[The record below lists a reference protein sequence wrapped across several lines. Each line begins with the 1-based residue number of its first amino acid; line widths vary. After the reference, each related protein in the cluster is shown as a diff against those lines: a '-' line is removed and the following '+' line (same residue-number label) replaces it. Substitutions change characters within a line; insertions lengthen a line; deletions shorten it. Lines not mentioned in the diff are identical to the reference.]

1 MILFNKG
8 FFKVWKVEQKEKYTS
23 LQCSTGDKQ
32 QDGTYKNSNWNVRL
46 VGDAKQLSISE
57 GDTLIV
63 ESGKIENIWDKEGER
78 NWLNVIVYKGVVQA
92 GKPTQINADDDD
104 DLPF

>member
-1 MILFNKG
+1 M
-8 FFKVWKVEQKEKYTS
+8 
-23 LQCSTGDKQ
+23 
-32 QDGTYKNSNWNVRL
+32 
-46 VGDAKQLSISE
+46 
-57 GDTLIV
+57 IV

>member
-46 VGDAKQLSISE
+46 VGDA
-57 GDTLIV
+57 
-63 ESGKIENIWDKEGER
+63 
-78 NWLNVIVYKGVVQA
+78 
-92 GKPTQINADDDD
+92 
-104 DLPF
+104 